1 MLGLSWGEQLG
12 GLWFM
17 IQVQMEAGMQ
27 YRWKTPGWSPEKQA
41 QADGLAQSLAV
52 PNLVAR
58 LMVRNGICDPATG
71 RKFLEPKLTDLHDP
85 ALIPGMVRAATRLA
99 KAAQDKQPIV
109 IYGDYDVDGVTAS
122 AILFHML
129 RLAGARVATYVP
141 HRIDEGYGLN
151 TEAIALIADYQF
163 EGAETVNLGD
173 GKTRPVIVSVD
184 CGITAVEPA
193 AVAKGKGVDL
203 IITDH
208 HEFNPVELPD
218 AYALVHP
225 RLPDETGRVTYP
237 FEHLCGAGVAFK
249 LAWQFAKV
257 VTGTDKLPAAYRE
270 MLVHLLPF
278 ASLGTISDIVP
289 LVGENRVIAH
299 AGLSRIKHTPFD
311 GLNALIDASSLR
323 DDKVSAYDVGFKLGP
338 RLNASGRMGHAK
350 EAVRL
355 FTTADKAQSASLAE
369 MLGIENNKRRS
380 TEKSI
385 FEHAREMVT
394 REGWDKPD
402 ARCIV
407 VGHAEW
413 HQGVVGIVASRLV
426 EAFARPAVVLAFD
439 AESGMA
445 HGSARSVDG
454 VSIHEALTACAGYL
468 TRFGG
473 HAMAAGMH
481 LKVTDVEAFR
491 GALIQAVNQKLSP
504 HDLVPVL
511 KLSEECD
518 GSDINVQ
525 TLRQIDRLAP
535 FGRDN
540 PSPVLCLRGA
550 MLIAEPKLMGTGGAH
565 LALTIKHNGRTMR
578 AVGFRM
584 GELAG
589 KLARGQTVD
598 IAFEGTINSWN
609 GIESA
614 EAHIK
619 DVRLA

>member
-1 MLGLSWGEQLG
+1 
-12 GLWFM
+12 
-17 IQVQMEAGMQ
+17 MEAGMQ
-27 YRWKTPGWSPEKQA
+27 YRWKTPGWTPDKQA
-41 QADGLAQSLAV
+41 QADTLAQSLAV

-58 LMVRNGICDPATG
+58 LMVRSGICDPVTG

-85 ALIPGMVRAATRLA
+85 ALIPGILKASLRLA
-99 KAAQDKQPIV
+99 RAAQDKQPIV

-122 AILFHML
+122 AILFHMFK
-129 RLAGARVATYVP
+129 LAGAKVATYVP

-151 TEAIALIADYQF
+151 AEAIAAIADYQF
-163 EGAETVNLGD
+163 EGADSVRPAD
-173 GKTRPVIVSVD
+173 GNIRPVIVSVD
-184 CGITAVEPA
+184 CGITATEPA
-193 AVAKGKGVDL
+193 LVARARGVDL

-208 HEFNPVELPD
+208 HEFNPHALPD

-225 RLPDETGRVTYP
+225 RLLDDSGKATYP

-257 VTGTDKLPAAYRE
+257 VTGTDKLPVTYRE

-350 EAVRL
+350 EAVKL
-355 FTTADKAQSASLAE
+355 FTTADKPESARLAE

-385 FEHAREMVT
+385 FEHAREMVST
-394 REGWDKPD
+394 QGWDRPQS
-402 ARCIV
+402 RCIV
-407 VGHAEW
+407 VGHGEW

-439 AESGMA
+439 DETGMA

-454 VSIHEALTACAGYL
+454 VSIHEALTQCAPYL

-481 LKVTDVEAFR
+481 LKVSDVDAFR
-491 GALIQAVNQKLSP
+491 NALIEAVNRKLSP
-504 HDLVPVL
+504 NDLVPVL
-511 KLSEECD
+511 MLSEECD
-518 GSDINVQ
+518 GNDINVQ

-550 MLIAEPKLMGTGGAH
+550 VITAEPKLMGTAGAH
-565 LALTIKHNGRTMR
+565 LALTIKHSGRTLR

-584 GELAG
+584 GEIAG

-598 IAFEGTINSWN
+598 IAFEGTINAWN
-609 GIESA
+609 GVESA

-619 DVRLA
+619 DIRLA

>member
-1 MLGLSWGEQLG
+1 
-12 GLWFM
+12 
-17 IQVQMEAGMQ
+17 MQ
-27 YRWKTPGWSPEKQA
+27 YRWKTPGWTPEKQA
-41 QADGLAQSLAV
+41 QADALAQGLSV
-52 PNLVAR
+52 PALVSR
-58 LMVRNGICDPATG
+58 LMVRSGIIDVGAG

-85 ALIPGMVRAATRLA
+85 ALIPGMEKAAVRLA
-99 KAAQDKQPIV
+99 KAAKEGQPIV

-122 AILFHML
+122 AILFHMF
-129 RLAGARVATYVP
+129 RLGGAKVATYVP

-151 TEAIALIADYQF
+151 SEAMAVIGQYAF
-163 EGAETVNLGD
+163 EGADEV
-173 GKTRPVIVSVD
+173 RPVVEGMRPVVVSVD

-193 AVAKGKGVDL
+193 AVARSMGMDL

-208 HEFNPVELPD
+208 HEFSAGALPE

-225 RLPDETGRVTYP
+225 RLPDETGVVRYP

-249 LAWQFAKV
+249 LAWQFAKA
-257 VTGTDKLPAAYRE
+257 VTGTEKLPAAFRE

-299 AGLSRIKHTPFD
+299 AGLSRIKGTPFA
-311 GLNALIDASSLR
+311 GLNALIDASNLR
-323 DDKVSAYDVGFKLGP
+323 DDKVGAYDVGFKLGP

-355 FTTADKAQSASLAE
+355 FTTADAGESAGLAE
-369 MLGIENNKRRS
+369 MLSKENNRRRS

-385 FEHAREMVT
+385 FEHAKAMVM
-394 REGWDKPD
+394 EQGWD
-402 ARCIV
+402 AVGSRCIV

-426 EAFARPAVVLAFD
+426 EAFARPAIVLAYD
-439 AESGMA
+439 RETGMA

-454 VSIHEALTACAGYL
+454 VSIHEALTQCAQYL

-481 LKVTDVEAFR
+481 LKVSDVDAFR
-491 GALIQAVNQKLSP
+491 GALVKCVNQKLAAT
-504 HDLVPVL
+504 DLVPVL
-511 KLSEECD
+511 HLSEECD
-518 GSDINVQ
+518 GNDINTQ
-525 TLRQIDRLAP
+525 TLRQIERLAP

-540 PSPVLCLRGA
+540 PSPVLCMRGA
-550 MLIAEPKLMGTGGAH
+550 VIVAEPKLMGTGGAH
-565 LALTIKHNGRTMR
+565 LALTVKHNGRTLR

-584 GELAG
+584 GDLAE
-589 KLARGQTVD
+589 KLSRGQTVD
-598 IAFEGTINSWN
+598 IAFEGTINTWN
-609 GIESA
+609 GVESA

-619 DVRLA
+619 DVRVG